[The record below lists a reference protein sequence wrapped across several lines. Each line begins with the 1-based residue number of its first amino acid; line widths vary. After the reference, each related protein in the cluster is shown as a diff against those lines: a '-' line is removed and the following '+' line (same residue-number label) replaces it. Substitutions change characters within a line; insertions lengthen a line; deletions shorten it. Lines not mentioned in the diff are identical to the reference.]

1 MAPTIQ
7 PSPAPTT
14 SSHPTMTSTYEI
26 TPEPSYMPTT
36 ASPTIT
42 PPPTVSPTGPP
53 KEASETEVNLVF
65 TMKNTLNR
73 NMTSDEE
80 KSFKEYL
87 LPFLKKGLS
96 LEGDGVR
103 VDKLDVWYQ
112 EQVEWSRRK
121 LRDLQENQLAS
132 TAITVIL
139 GVAYYESEDEDV
151 SDVIVNFV
159 EKAEVS
165 IINLFRGNDENLCLY
180 PIDALKVKAIDQVT
194 LSSVAAPVSVDEQ
207 TVTQT
212 QRSADNDADA
222 GSAAGSK
229 QCLIFIASTVF
240 ECQLSPL
247 FQYTQLTLALVLVLW
262 QLASLLSARLSTS
275 SRNASVQNQPR

>member
-1 MAPTIQ
+1 LACQFTSPSPTSMAPTIQ

-26 TPEPSYMPTT
+26 TSEPSYMPTK

-73 NMTSDEE
+73 NMTSEE
-80 KSFKEYL
+80 ETSFKDYL

-112 EQVEWSRRK
+112 EQVEWSRRR

-139 GVAYYESEDEDV
+139 GVAYYESEDEDA

-165 IINLFRGNDENLCLY
+165 IMNLFRGNDENLCLY
-180 PIDALKVKAIDQVT
+180 QIDALKVKAIDQVT
-194 LSSVAAPVSVDEQ
+194 LSPVAAPVSVDEPK
-207 TVTQT
+207 VA
-212 QRSADNDADA
+212 QRSEDNDADA

-229 QCLIFIASTVF
+229 QCTF
-240 ECQLSPL
+240 
-247 FQYTQLTLALVLVLW
+247 
-262 QLASLLSARLSTS
+262 
-275 SRNASVQNQPR
+275 